1 MANIFK
7 TTLKK
12 DVIAD
17 IANNNV
23 REIRFPITKFWAT
36 RLADEYNLDEKEF
49 TFKIFDA
56 LELSSPSN
64 KDTDSATYTFEFIRT
79 FVDGEEFVVEFKDDD
94 EGEND
99 CCPNDSNDKIIVS
112 VDTPLIDF
120 EDIVSENAPELE
132 VASNDEELEVV
143 SNDEIAGSDVDFND
157 SVEDDTPYISN
168 EDIFNLIKDWIED
181 ENVLNYLYDDECVF
195 STNARQVIILPKGRI
210 LGSKRILPVNNDV
223 EIRVEFDMSKKI
235 YFDLISDFDIFEEEI
250 IRSLNEIKKNNFVFI
265 WKRYTGIFMDNDG
278 RVYFG
283 IKYSTRKSIGFNRRY
298 NVQ

>member
-64 KDTDSATYTFEFIRT
+64 KDAEGATYTFEFIRT
-79 FVDGEEFVVEFKDDD
+79 FVDGEEFVVEFKED
-94 EGEND
+94 EGESD
-99 CCPNDSNDKIIVS
+99 CCPNVPNDENVS
-112 VDTPLIDF
+112 VEVCNTEDDSATTIEVDDITP
-120 EDIVSENAPELE
+120 EIVPESAPEIPE
-132 VASNDEELEVV
+132 ENDPEEIVA
-143 SNDEIAGSDVDFND
+143 FND
-157 SVEDDTPYISN
+157 NVNISN
-168 EDIFNLIKDWIED
+168 EDMFDLINDWFED
-181 ENVLNYLYDDECVF
+181 ENVLNSLYDDECVF

-223 EIRVEFDMSKKI
+223 EIRIEFDMSKKI
-235 YFDLISDFDIFEEEI
+235 YFDSISDFDIFEEEVFRTI
-250 IRSLNEIKKNNFVFI
+250 SEIKKNNFVFI
-265 WKRYTGIFMDNDG
+265 WKRYTGVFMDNDG
-278 RVYFG
+278 RAYFG
-283 IKYSTRKSIGFNRRY
+283 MKYSTRKSIGFNRRY

>member
-17 IANNNV
+17 IANNHT

-36 RLADEYNLDEKEF
+36 RLTDEYDIDGKEF
-49 TFKIFDA
+49 TFKTFDS

-64 KDTDSATYTFEFIRT
+64 KDTGGATYIFEFIRT
-79 FVDGEEFVVEFKDDD
+79 FVDGEEFVVEFKEESEGFTIMDG
-94 EGEND
+94 EGESD
-99 CCPNDSNDKIIVS
+99 CCPNDKIIVS
-112 VDTPLIDF
+112 VDTSLTEF
-120 EDIVSENAPELE
+120 KDIVSENTPELE
-132 VASNDEELEVV
+132 VT

-157 SVEDDTPYISN
+157 LVEDDEQYISN
-168 EDIFNLIKDWIED
+168 EDIFNLIKDWFED
-181 ENVLNYLYDDECVF
+181 ENVLGSLYEDESVF
-195 STNARQVIILPKGRI
+195 ATNARQVIILPKGRI
-210 LGSKRILPVNNDV
+210 LGSKRSLPVNNDV
-223 EIRVEFDMSKKI
+223 EVRVEFDMSEKI
-235 YFDLISDFDIFEEEI
+235 YFDSISDFDIFEEEI
-250 IRSLNEIKKNNFVFI
+250 IRTLNEIKKNNFVFV

>member
-64 KDTDSATYTFEFIRT
+64 KDAEGATYTFEFTRT

-99 CCPNDSNDKIIVS
+99 CCPNDKIIVS
-112 VDTPLIDF
+112 VDTPLTEF
-120 EDIVSENAPELE
+120 EDIVSENTPELE
-132 VASNDEELEVV
+132 VI

-157 SVEDDTPYISN
+157 SVDDDTPYISN
-168 EDIFNLIKDWIED
+168 EDMFNSIKDWFED
-181 ENVLNYLYDDECVF
+181 ENVLDSLYEDESVF
-195 STNARQVIILPKGRI
+195 ATNARQVIILPKGRI
-210 LGSKRILPVNNDV
+210 LGFKKSLPVNNDV

-235 YFDLISDFDIFEEEI
+235 YFDSISDFDIFEEEI
-250 IRSLNEIKKNNFVFI
+250 IRTLNEIKKNNFVFI
-265 WKRYTGIFMDNDG
+265 WKRYTGIFMNNDG
-278 RVYFG
+278 RIYFG